1 MSKETN
7 IKQNGMPGI
16 SELPPLG
23 LYIHIPWCVKKCPY
37 CDFNSHEAEK
47 TLPETEYVSALAAD
61 LESEKASA
69 QDRKLSSIF
78 IGGGTPS
85 LFTDRAIGQILE
97 HAERTLGFESDIEIT
112 LEANPGTF
120 EQERFRGFLAAGV
133 NRLSIGIQSFQERQ
147 LQLLGRIH
155 GRDEGLRAV
164 EMARR
169 AGFNNINI
177 DLMHGLPEQN
187 LDGALADLKQALA
200 FEPEHLSW
208 YQLTIEQN
216 TEFFSR
222 PPTLPVEDILIDIQ
236 DAGQAQLSSHGFKQY
251 EVSAYSRPN
260 KPSRHNLNYW
270 TFGDYIGIGAGAH
283 GKLTLIEE
291 NQHKVVRRR
300 KTRLPRHYLN
310 AINAVEN
317 EPVTPDKIKLEFL
330 MNVLRLNEGVDAAL
344 FSRRTGLPLN
354 AISPQWQ
361 ALQAKGMMIEGTQ
374 RIQASPLGLRFLDT
388 LLEGFLE

>member
-1 MSKETN
+1 LSKHSN
-7 IKQNGMPGI
+7 IEQI
-16 SELPPLG
+16 DVSRAELPPLG

-37 CDFNSHEAEK
+37 CDFNSHQAEK
-47 TLPETEYVSALAAD
+47 TLPEKEYVAALAAD
-61 LESEKASA
+61 LQAESPSA
-69 QDRKLSSIF
+69 QGRKLSSIF

-85 LFTDRAIGQILE
+85 LFTDRAIGEILE

-120 EQERFRGFLAAGV
+120 EQARFRGFSSAGV
-133 NRLSIGIQSFQERQ
+133 NRLSIGIQSFQDRQ

-164 EMARR
+164 EMARK

-187 LDGALADLKQALA
+187 LERALADLEQALA

-222 PPTLPVEDILIDIQ
+222 PPTLPVEDTLIDIQ
-236 DAGQAQLSSHGFKQY
+236 DAGQARLSSAGFQQY
-251 EVSAYSRPN
+251 EISAYSRPN
-260 KPSRHNLNYW
+260 KASQHNLNYW

-283 GKLTLIEE
+283 GKLSLLEDK
-291 NQHKVVRRR
+291 QYSVVRRR

-310 AINAVEN
+310 GINTVEDEAVELG
-317 EPVTPDKIKLEFL
+317 KIKLEFL
-330 MNVLRLNEGVDAAL
+330 MNVLRLNKGVEASL
-344 FSRRTGLPLN
+344 FSARTGLNIN
-354 AISPQWQ
+354 AIAPQWQ
-361 ALQAKGMMIEGTQ
+361 AMQAKGLMTEGQQ
-374 RIQASPLGLRFLDT
+374 RIQASPLGLRFLNT
-388 LLEGFLE
+388 LLEGFLD

>member
-1 MSKETN
+1 MSKHSN
-7 IKQNGMPGI
+7 NAQIDI
-16 SELPPLG
+16 SGVELPPLG

-37 CDFNSHEAEK
+37 CDFNSHQAEK
-47 TLPETEYVSALAAD
+47 TLPEKEYVAALAAD
-61 LESEKASA
+61 LQAESASA
-69 QDRKLSSIF
+69 QGRKLSSIF

-120 EQERFRGFLAAGV
+120 EQARFRGFSNAGV
-133 NRLSIGIQSFQERQ
+133 NRLSIGIQSFQDRQ

-187 LDGALADLKQALA
+187 LEGALADLEQALA

-222 PPTLPVEDILIDIQ
+222 PPTLPVEDTLIDIQ
-236 DAGQAQLSSHGFKQY
+236 DAGQARLSSAGFQQY

-260 KPSRHNLNYW
+260 KASQHNLNYW

-283 GKLTLIEE
+283 GKLTLLEDKRY
-291 NQHKVVRRR
+291 QVVRRR

-310 AINAVEN
+310 AINTVED
-317 EPVTPDKIKLEFL
+317 EPVEPDKIKLEFL
-330 MNVLRLNEGVDAAL
+330 MNVLRLNKGVEATL
-344 FSRRTGLPLN
+344 FSARTGLNLS
-354 AISPQWQ
+354 AIAPQWQ
-361 ALQAKGMMIEGTQ
+361 AMQAKGLMTEGQQ
-374 RIQASPLGLRFLDT
+374 RIQASPLGLRFLNS

>member
-1 MSKETN
+1 M
-7 IKQNGMPGI
+7 
-16 SELPPLG
+16 G

-37 CDFNSHEAEK
+37 CDFNSHEAER
-47 TLPETEYVSALAAD
+47 TLPEREYVGALAAD
-61 LESEKASA
+61 LESEKGSA
-69 QDRKLSSIF
+69 QGRKLSSIF

-85 LFTDRAIGQILE
+85 LFSDRAIGQILE
-97 HAERTLGFESDIEIT
+97 HAERTLGFEPDIEIT

-120 EQERFRGFLAAGV
+120 EQKRFQGFSAAGV
-133 NRLSIGIQSFQERQ
+133 NRLSIGIQSFQDRQ

-187 LDGALADLKQALA
+187 LDGALADLEQALA

-208 YQLTIEQN
+208 YQLTIEKN

-222 PPTLPVEDILIDIQ
+222 PPTLPIEDVLIDIQ
-236 DAGQAQLSSHGFKQY
+236 DAGQSLLSSAGFKQY
-251 EVSAYSRPN
+251 EVSAYSQPN
-260 KPSRHNLNYW
+260 KRSQHNLNYW

-283 GKLTLIEE
+283 GKLTLLEDG
-291 NQHKVVRRR
+291 QQRVVRRR

-310 AINAVEN
+310 AINTLED
-317 EPVTPDKIKLEFL
+317 EPVSRDKIKLEFL
-330 MNVLRLNEGVDAAL
+330 MNVLRLNEGVEAAL
-344 FSRRTGLPLN
+344 FSARTGLALS
-354 AISPQWQ
+354 AIAHQWQ
-361 ALQAKGMMIEGTQ
+361 ALQAKGLMTEGEQ